1 MRRLLSDPRAGQR
14 SGRLCFSA
22 RGFSLYAAT
31 RIEAADR
38 SGLERLCRY
47 VLRPPL
53 AGGRLALDRC
63 GSSEVPSQDALVRWN
78 DPPCLISVGTDR
90 EIGCAGTS
98 APAQPG
104 ALSRRPGA
112 QCRISSFGGAGSF
125 GVAGRFIGG
134 GLYGFPLSSSLRLG
148 RIIGAGFC
156 RGCDALSALW
166 WPTWSGSGAERSGLD
181 RPLFERGWFSGRTS
195 GYRSGSS
202 SATARIGS
210 GLLS

>member
-1 MRRLLSDPRAGQR
+1 MARSSTKYVARFRLLIIFTVAVPLAFCAERVLAQGGPCLSGQHPPARWRHRPRRIRRRLAIRRLQR
-14 SGRLCFSA
+14 
-22 RGFSLYAAT
+22 
-31 RIEAADR
+31 
-38 SGLERLCRY
+38 
-47 VLRPPL
+47 
-53 AGGRLALDRC
+53 
-63 GSSEVPSQDALVRWN
+63 
-78 DPPCLISVGTDR
+78 TDR
-90 EIGCAGTS
+90 EVGCAGTS

-104 ALSRRPGA
+104 ALSRCPGA
-112 QCRISSFGGAGSF
+112 QCRISSFGGAELF

-148 RIIGAGFC
+148 LFIGAGFR
-156 RGCDALSALW
+156 RGCDALSELW

-195 GYRSGSS
+195 GYRNGSS